1 MLTLSSCFYIIK
13 SKFNP
18 DIYVEWM
25 NNLISICNEFK
36 LVIYTNEESAR
47 HINICENP
55 NIKIVIKPFDQFYCY
70 KFRDSWIKN
79 HAKNTMLNGQ
89 SRFNT
94 DWELNML
101 WSEKIAFVRETATQK
116 YFETEYYGWC
126 DIGYFRNRQNDTPI
140 GDLLAWPNPLKI
152 GALDKN
158 KVHYACVNNSKEYVN
173 SLARLINMRSR
184 ADLPVQ
190 QIPSHQYSVAGGFF
204 LLHQTKID
212 WWFSL
217 YYFRLET
224 YFNNNYLVKDDQII
238 IADCVFSNMG
248 RFKLHYENDG
258 VFDNWFMFQ
267 RLLLHR

>member
-1 MLTLSSCFYIIK
+1 MLTLSSCFYIMK
-13 SKFNP
+13 SKFGASKYI
-18 DIYVEWM
+18 DWM
-25 NNLISICNEFK
+25 DNFISICNEFK

-47 HINICENP
+47 HINTRKNP

-79 HAKNTMLNGQ
+79 HAKNSMLNGQ

-116 YFETEYYGWC
+116 YFDTEYYGWC
-126 DIGYFRNRQNDTPI
+126 DIGYFRNRHNDMPI
-140 GDLLAWPNPLKI
+140 RDLMAWPNPLKI
-152 GALDKN
+152 SALDKN

-173 SLARLINMRSR
+173 SLARLINVRSC

-190 QIPSHQYSVAGGFF
+190 QIPPHQYSVAGGFF

-217 YYFRLET
+217 YYSRLEA

-248 RFKLHYENDG
+248 HFKLHYE
-258 VFDNWFMFQ
+258 VAPYDNWFMFQ
-267 RLLLHR
+267 RLLL

>member
-1 MLTLSSCFYIIK
+1 MSITFSSCFYIIK
-13 SKFNP
+13 SKFEP
-18 DIYVEWM
+18 SIYVEWM
-25 NNLISICNEFK
+25 NNFISIVNKFN
-36 LVIYTNEESAR
+36 LVIYTDENSCKY
-47 HINICENP
+47 INTNG
-55 NIKIVIKPFDQFYCY
+55 NTKIKIVLKPIDQFYNY
-70 KFRDSWIKN
+70 KYKDYWIENHKKN
-79 HAKNTMLNGQ
+79 VLLNDK
-89 SRFNT
+89 SC
-94 DWELNML
+94 WELNML

-116 YFETEYYGWC
+116 YFDTEYYGWC

-173 SLARLINMRSR
+173 SLARLINVRTH
-184 ADLPVQ
+184 AGLPVQ

-204 LLHQTKID
+204 FLHQTMID
-212 WWFSL
+212 WWFGL
-217 YYFRLET
+217 YYSRLET

-267 RLLLHR
+267 RLLL